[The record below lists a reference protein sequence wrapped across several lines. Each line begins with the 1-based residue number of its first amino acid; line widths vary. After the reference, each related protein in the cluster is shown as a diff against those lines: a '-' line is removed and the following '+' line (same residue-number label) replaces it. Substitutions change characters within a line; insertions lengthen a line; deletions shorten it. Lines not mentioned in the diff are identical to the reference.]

1 MRTKTEE
8 KRQAIIDVA
17 AATFGELGFERTSM
31 SEICTR
37 LGGSKATLYNYFA
50 SKEALFLE
58 VMFQASEA
66 DFHNTMQALQASDDD
81 AALTLRNFGERFLG
95 LLYSP
100 EVMSVRRLL
109 VAEGGRSNIGQR
121 CWEMGPA
128 RGNVAINA
136 FLQQGVE
143 RQLLRDTDT
152 EVMRHHLLALLEAEL
167 LPRFMFQHLPAP
179 TPQEIA
185 ECTRRAVDV
194 FMLAYG
200 RQKQPSS

>member
-17 AATFGELGFERTSM
+17 AAAFGELGFERASM

-66 DFHNTMQALQASDDD
+66 EFQHTMLSLQTSGDDVSQ
-81 AALTLRNFGERFLG
+81 TLRNFGKRFLG
-95 LLYSP
+95 LLYSAD
-100 EVMSVRRLL
+100 VMAVRRLL

-128 RGNVAINA
+128 RGNAIVVE
-136 FLQQGVE
+136 FLKQSIK
-143 RQLLRDTDT
+143 RKQLRHADG
-152 EVMRHHLLALLEAEL
+152 EVMLHQLLALLESEL
-167 LPRFMFQHLPAP
+167 LPRFMFQHQPAP
-179 TPQEIA
+179 TADEIA
-185 ECTRRAVDV
+185 QCTDRAVDT
-194 FMLAYG
+194 FLRAYG
-200 RQKQPSS
+200 PER